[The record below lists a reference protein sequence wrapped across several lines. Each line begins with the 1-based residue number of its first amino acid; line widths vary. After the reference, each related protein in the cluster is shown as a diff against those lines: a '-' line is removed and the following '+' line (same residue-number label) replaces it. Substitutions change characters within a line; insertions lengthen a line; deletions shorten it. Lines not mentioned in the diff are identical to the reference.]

1 MNIRQSSNKR
11 NNLKKNVVPRIAK
24 AVTLYDYIASCNPEK
39 TYELISQYGTY
50 PKPQT
55 PEELAAYVKD
65 YVRKNGQEAIKQIAL
80 IHPDRELIIDSH
92 ECDECTFKENERKI
106 LKDKL
111 DEAISE
117 LRDEKQ
123 KKEYN
128 NFYSNLTGNTPN
140 QQTVRVPS
148 AEANTVYT
156 NTHLFVMTAFILL
169 GVAYIVKSK

>member
-92 ECDECTFKENERKI
+92 ECDECTFKDNERKI

-128 NFYSNLTGNTPN
+128 NMYSNLVGSTPAS
-140 QQTVRVPS
+140 QAVRVPS